1 MRRSSWICH
10 VLCVRETSL
19 IELAADEAVR
29 ILEENACSAE
39 DVNPAALE
47 GAAFDFC
54 AAAQSDASF
63 MICVALWSGCRL
75 QRLSRGSLEPP
86 CTDIKA
92 HTDCGLAVLRY
103 DAARFRPSFRT

>member
-19 IELAADEAVR
+19 IGLAADEAVR

-47 GAAFDFC
+47 GAVFDFC
-54 AAAQSDASF
+54 AA
-63 MICVALWSGCRL
+63 
-75 QRLSRGSLEPP
+75 PP
-86 CTDIKA
+86 KVTL
-92 HTDCGLAVLRY
+92 HL
-103 DAARFRPSFRT
+103 